1 MRRSAQMGAFMKKEI
16 NVEIGGRIRRQREAL
31 HMSRE
36 QLAEAADI
44 STPFLADVELGRKG
58 VSPLTIRKMCNA
70 LHVSADYLIRN
81 KELSSD
87 FPEIIELLSSL
98 EPRYLPLVEELLRV
112 YIKAIDLK
120 EGD

>member
-87 FPEIIELLSSL
+87 FPEIIYRHDEDGGSS
-98 EPRYLPLVEELLRV
+98 YLYIYGYGGYGIGV
-112 YIKAIDLK
+112 YITV
-120 EGD
+120 

>member
-44 STPFLADVELGRKG
+44 STPFLADVSWAAR
-58 VSPLTIRKMCNA
+58 A
-70 LHVSADYLIRN
+70 
-81 KELSSD
+81 
-87 FPEIIELLSSL
+87 SL
-98 EPRYLPLVEELLRV
+98 P
-112 YIKAIDLK
+112 
-120 EGD
+120 

>member
-1 MRRSAQMGAFMKKEI
+1 
-16 NVEIGGRIRRQREAL
+16 
-31 HMSRE
+31 
-36 QLAEAADI
+36 
-44 STPFLADVELGRKG
+44 
-58 VSPLTIRKMCNA
+58 MCNA